1 MTMDANQISDRGRRA
16 VELLESDVFK
26 EAVEAVEKLEFEAI
40 LMLPPE
46 DDAGRRDK
54 VHAIRAIRAVKN
66 MLVLFAQQARNTN
79 KPERKVP

>member
-1 MTMDANQISDRGRRA
+1 MTMDATQISDRGRRA

-26 EAVEAVEKLEFEAI
+26 EAVEAVERLEYNE
-40 LMLPPE
+40 MLTLAHD